1 MKVSLDWKKGY
12 PEDSEMQPVSAFAS
26 EYYRVLVTGKYQYDG
41 RPCVDII
48 NRMRRKVTGLS
59 EFDKSDTLGVPL
71 DGQWHW
77 QTGMVEIIAWCE
89 LPNAD
94 DPNWIPC
101 DKILPEEAEK
111 IYSDGRMKLL
121 SVMALCEFFK
131 GCPETKLVNRMSVEA
146 TGNPYL
152 DQQATNGWIWSNNAG
167 TVKAWMPFPEPAPS
181 DNSVYGDNKKCK

>member
-1 MKVSLDWKKGY
+1 MKASLDWKKGY

-59 EFDKSDTLGVPL
+59 EFDKSDALGVPL

-94 DPNWIPC
+94 DPNWIFRQFNEPLVLT
-101 DKILPEEAEK
+101 LPTIKE
-111 IYSDGRMKLL
+111 DGTFGDSYVK
-121 SVMALCEFFK
+121 K
-131 GCPETKLVNRMSVEA
+131 
-146 TGNPYL
+146 
-152 DQQATNGWIWSNNAG
+152 
-167 TVKAWMPFPEPAPS
+167 TVKERKTKFILKEMTIQ
-181 DNSVYGDNKKCK
+181 